1 LLELD
6 GANMVSILSFDSRS
20 MECLLSENHADLF
33 SDEFPLIYKTK
44 AVKKN
49 NQAKFFYRSAIDNAL
64 KNN

>member
-1 LLELD
+1 
-6 GANMVSILSFDSRS
+6 